1 MKRYTNQSTGP
12 RGSLPPQLFKYIDM
26 SKISQATAQFVEYM
40 NKLADAFHQNVNHD
54 DAFASIKNK
63 RLNAPNLFGQRVKLR
78 YIDSGMNGTVYEMYI
93 GDQRF
98 AFKINRSSHS
108 DTSELETLHFQKK
121 ARNLLNKIYI
131 GSTFEYDGLVYS
143 WLLMDYVAASNEDTF
158 DFARER
164 LYYANL
170 TKGLVYEDV
179 SEDNLR
185 NGKVIDR
192 GNLWQREIPLTRP
205 EIDLVKKMVYAMRT
219 DDMIMFETLATY
231 ALKSHPMVINYL
243 MVSMMNLLGET
254 PARFRKFRVVILD
267 KFNIIKQSKHAGR

>member
-63 RLNAPNLFGQRVKLR
+63 RLTAPNLFGQRVKLR
-78 YIDSGMNGTVYEMYI
+78 YIDSGISGSVYEMRI

-108 DTSELETLHFQKK
+108 DTSELETMHFQKK

-131 GSTFEYDGLVYS
+131 GSTFEYEGKVYS
-143 WLLMDYVAASNEDTF
+143 WLLMDYVAASSQDTF
-158 DFARER
+158 DLVRER

-185 NGKVIDR
+185 NGKIIDR
-192 GNLWQREIPLTRP
+192 GNMWQRKIPLGRT
-205 EIDLVKKMVYAMRT
+205 EIDLVKKLVYAMRT
-219 DDMIMFETLATY
+219 DDMVAFEILTSH
-231 ALKSHPMVINYL
+231 ALTSYPKVINYL
-243 MVSMMNLLGET
+243 TMSMMNLLGET
-254 PARFRKFRVVILD
+254 PARFRKFRVVISD